1 MQTQLHIQIQLHMQ
15 LKVHRLQLELELQL
29 HIQVQLHMQ
38 LQLQLKVHRLQLS
51 LLLGQCSPPL
61 TSCFHQARAALRRC
75 QTSLHRWGAANK
87 VTFDPGKESFHAIH
101 RTRSFGDDFK
111 ILGVL
116 FDCQLTMRSA
126 AQEIAREA
134 GWKAKAL
141 LRCRRF
147 YSQGELVKLY

>member
-61 TSCFHQARAALRRC
+61 TSCFHQAPYLPCFWGVFVHGPSRRRSSSC
-75 QTSLHRWGAANK
+75 TSPQKQTRDNASG
-87 VTFDPGKESFHAIH
+87 TFYYSGFVVILIH
-101 RTRSFGDDFK
+101 Q
-111 ILGVL
+111 L
-116 FDCQLTMRSA
+116 FMHKSD
-126 AQEIAREA
+126 
-134 GWKAKAL
+134 
-141 LRCRRF
+141 
-147 YSQGELVKLY
+147 LVGTEG